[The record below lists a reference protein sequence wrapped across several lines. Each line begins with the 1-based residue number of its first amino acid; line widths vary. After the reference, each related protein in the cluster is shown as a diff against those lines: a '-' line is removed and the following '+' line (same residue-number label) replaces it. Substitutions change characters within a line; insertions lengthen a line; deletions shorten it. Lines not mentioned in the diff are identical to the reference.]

1 MSMFD
6 KIMQLL
12 SRSEQRAV
20 LTVTIMDCRSD
31 RQAELINLFR
41 DDLETHVRTLP
52 LPGRMRA
59 RTVRRA
65 IPEYRSR

>member
-12 SRSEQRAV
+12 SRNEQRAV
-20 LTVTIMDCRSD
+20 LTVTILDRRSD

-52 LPGRMRA
+52 QPGRMRA
-59 RTVRRA
+59 RNVRLA
-65 IPEYRSR
+65 GPECRSH